1 MSPLA
6 YKLRPITAADDA
18 AVERAIRAVL
28 VEFGANRPGFAWAD
42 PELGRL
48 STVYHA
54 AAVPAAAYWVVDHD
68 TLGIVGGGGYAQ
80 LGGGEAGLCE
90 LQKMY
95 LLPKARGLGA
105 GRALIRQCIS
115 DAAARG
121 YTRMYLET
129 LRSMTAAQALY
140 RSEGFEP
147 LAAPLG
153 ATGHGG
159 CDCWFVRPLQGSG
172 DGRQSV

>member
-1 MSPLA
+1 MPA
-6 YKLRPITAADDA
+6 PPYKLRPIAAADDA
-18 AVERAIRAVL
+18 AVEHAIRAVL
-28 VEFGANRPGFAWAD
+28 TEFGANRPGFAWAD

-54 AAVPAAAYWVVDHD
+54 GAEPPAAYWVVEHD

-80 LGGGEAGLCE
+80 LGGEAAGLCE

-95 LLPKARGLGA
+95 LLPQARGLGA
-105 GRALIRQCIS
+105 GRALIERCIE

-140 RSEGFEP
+140 RSVGFKP
-147 LAAPLG
+147 LAGPLG

-159 CDCWFVRPLQGSG
+159 CDCWFARNLQGSG
-172 DGRQSV
+172 G

>member
-1 MSPLA
+1 MPA
-6 YKLRPITAADDA
+6 PTYKLRPITAADDA
-18 AVERAIRAVL
+18 AIEQVVRTVL
-28 VEFGANRPGFAWAD
+28 VEFGANKPGFAWAD

-48 STVYHA
+48 SSVYHTA
-54 AAVPAAAYWVVDHD
+54 ATPPAAYWVVDAPG
-68 TLGIVGGGGYAQ
+68 LGIVGGGGYAQ
-80 LGGGEAGLCE
+80 LDGAEPGLCE

-105 GRALIRQCIS
+105 GRALINQCIKS
-115 DAAARG
+115 AAKSG
-121 YTRMYLET
+121 YQRMYLET

-140 RSEGFEP
+140 RSVGFEP

-159 CDCWFVRPLQGSG
+159 CDCWFARDL
-172 DGRQSV
+172 